1 MGHKSSEFG
10 ASITIVIAAR
20 NAAATLAQTLDSVL
34 RQTRTDW
41 VALIV
46 DDSSTDETCRIAAK
60 YCATDNRFRI
70 LRIAAGSAAE
80 ARNYGASFA
89 ETPWIAFLDADD
101 LYREEFLAEM
111 LGLAFEAKDPARS
124 VVYCSGQQM
133 TPDGRIGV
141 IDQPPQ
147 LEHLQHLRRACI
159 FYTCA
164 LVMPRALFASVGG
177 FSVSLKT
184 AEDWDLWVR
193 LFQAG
198 GIPVAAEHPLVI
210 YRLRPDSLVRTA
222 RSEQLFRDS
231 REVIYRAHGVS
242 SSAAGTR
249 DIDRALF
256 HVGLWHLGVS
266 IGAKKAD
273 EDFVRDLPI
282 PMDLDDGIVAA
293 HLISGIASGACVFEE
308 DWPQLWSRFRGEIG
322 SSLAIIGSHRDRV
335 LYELENRATV
345 TPQRSGTFQTVAVS
359 S

>member
-1 MGHKSSEFG
+1 MGQKSRQIG

-41 VALIV
+41 VAHIV
-46 DDSSTDETCRIAAK
+46 DDSSTDETSRVAAK
-60 YCATDNRFRI
+60 YCATDNRFRV

-89 ETPWIAFLDADD
+89 ETPWLAFLDADD
-101 LYREEFLAEM
+101 LYREEFVAEM
-111 LGLAFEAKDPARS
+111 LRLASQEEEPARS
-124 VVYCSGQQM
+124 VVYCPGQQM
-133 TPDGRIGV
+133 RPDGRVGE
-141 IDQPPQ
+141 IDRPPRSQ
-147 LEHLQHLRRACI
+147 HLQHLRTSCI

-164 LVMPRALFASVGG
+164 LVMPRSMFKSVGG
-177 FSVSLKT
+177 FNVSLQT

-198 GIPVAAEHPLVI
+198 AIPVPAERPLVI

-222 RSEQLFRDS
+222 CSEQLFRDS

-242 SSAAGTR
+242 SDAAGRT
-249 DIDRALF
+249 DIDQALF

-273 EDFVRDLPI
+273 GYFARDLPI
-282 PMDLDDGIVAA
+282 PVDLDDRIAAA
-293 HLISGIASGACVFEE
+293 HIISGIASGACAFEE
-308 DWPQLWSRFRGEIG
+308 EWPQLWTRFREEID
-322 SSLAIIGSHRDRV
+322 SNLAIIGSHRDRV
-335 LYELENRATV
+335 LYALENRARV
-345 TPQRSGTFQTVAVS
+345 TPQ
-359 S
+359 